1 MAQSD
6 RARLEGKR
14 ERERERERVSEA
26 CEREMIGV

>member
-14 ERERERERVSEA
+14 ERERERVSEA